1 MKIILN
7 GQPHECAE
15 SARLKSIIEQ
25 FCQDTRHVIA
35 EVNGVLVKNTQWS
48 AHTLSNGDTIELVNF
63 VGGG

>member
-7 GQPHECAE
+7 GQTKECPE
-15 SARLKSIIEQ
+15 SIRLKGVVEQ

-35 EVNGVLVKNTQWS
+35 EVNGTIIKNTQWS
-48 AHTLSNGDTIELVNF
+48 QRTLSDGDTIELVNF